1 MTEDSFLRS
10 VSRFLSVIIVI
21 LVVAAGFLIV
31 LTIYFMDNFRP
42 KREKIIES
50 PIVVTPTLLLITDGK
65 AIDTVYVY
73 QFK

>member
-1 MTEDSFLRS
+1 MAEDSFLRS

-21 LVVAAGFLIV
+21 LVVAAGLLIV

-50 PIVVTPTLLLITDGK
+50 PIVVTPTLMLITDGK
-65 AIDTVYVY
+65 SIDTVYVY

>member
-21 LVVAAGFLIV
+21 LVVAAGLLIV
-31 LTIYFMDNFRP
+31 LTIYFMDNFRS
-42 KREKIIES
+42 KREEIIKN

>member
-21 LVVAAGFLIV
+21 LVVAAGLLIV
-31 LTIYFMDNFRP
+31 LTIYFMDNFRS
-42 KREKIIES
+42 KIIES
-50 PIVVTPTLLLITDGK
+50 PIVVTPTIMLITDGK

>member
-21 LVVAAGFLIV
+21 LVVAAGLLIV

-42 KREKIIES
+42 KREKIIEN
-50 PIVVTPTLLLITDGK
+50 PIVVTPTLMLITDGK
-65 AIDTVYVY
+65 SIDTVYVY

>member
-21 LVVAAGFLIV
+21 LVVAAGLLIV
-31 LTIYFMDNFRP
+31 LTIYFIDNFRP

-50 PIVVTPTLLLITDGK
+50 PIVVTPRLMLITDGK

>member
-31 LTIYFMDNFRP
+31 LTIYFMDNFRS
-42 KREKIIES
+42 KREEIIES

-65 AIDTVYVY
+65 SIDTVYVY

>member
-21 LVVAAGFLIV
+21 LVVAAGLLIV

-50 PIVVTPTLLLITDGK
+50 PIVVTPTLMLITDGK
-65 AIDTVYVY
+65 SIDTVYVY

>member
-1 MTEDSFLRS
+1 MTEDSFLKS

-21 LVVAAGFLIV
+21 LVVAAGLLIV
-31 LTIYFMDNFRP
+31 LTIYFMDNFKS

-50 PIVVTPTLLLITDGK
+50 PIVVTPRLMLITDGK

>member
-10 VSRFLSVIIVI
+10 VSRFLSLIIVI
-21 LVVAAGFLIV
+21 LVVAAGLLIV

-50 PIVVTPTLLLITDGK
+50 PIVVTPRLMLITDGK

>member
-10 VSRFLSVIIVI
+10 VNRFLSVIIVI
-21 LVVAAGFLIV
+21 LVVAAGLLIV

-50 PIVVTPTLLLITDGK
+50 PIVVTPTLMLITDGK
-65 AIDTVYVY
+65 SIDTVYVY

>member
-21 LVVAAGFLIV
+21 LVVAAGLLIV

-50 PIVVTPTLLLITDGK
+50 PIVVTPRLMLITDGK
-65 AIDTVYVY
+65 SIDTVYVY

>member
-21 LVVAAGFLIV
+21 LVVAAGLLIV
-31 LTIYFMDNFRP
+31 LTIYFMDNFRS
-42 KREKIIES
+42 KREEIIES

-73 QFK
+73 QVK

>member
-10 VSRFLSVIIVI
+10 VSRFLSLIIVI
-21 LVVAAGFLIV
+21 LVVAAGLLIV

-50 PIVVTPTLLLITDGK
+50 PIVVTPRLMLITDGK

-73 QFK
+73 HFK

>member
-21 LVVAAGFLIV
+21 LVVAAGLLIV
-31 LTIYFMDNFRP
+31 LTTYFMDNFRP
-42 KREKIIES
+42 KREEIIES

>member
-10 VSRFLSVIIVI
+10 VSRFLSLIIVI
-21 LVVAAGFLIV
+21 LVVAAKLLIV

-50 PIVVTPTLLLITDGK
+50 PIVVTPRLMLITDGK

-73 QFK
+73 HFK